1 MRSTKKTS
9 VREVSPGTFRVSTV
23 RGRSAITGRFVTAA
37 AAHRHPRTTVTEQS
51 PTRRSSTRGSGSGQ
65 A

>member
-23 RGRSAITGRFVTAA
+23 RGRSAMTGRFVTAE
-37 AAHRHPRTTVTEQS
+37 AAHRNPRTTVTEQS
-51 PTRRSSTRGSGSGQ
+51 STVRSSTRGSGRKQ

>member
-23 RGRSAITGRFVTAA
+23 RGRSAMTGRFVTAD

-51 PTRRSSTRGSGSGQ
+51 ATERSSTRGSGSGQ

>member
-1 MRSTKKTS
+1 VKSTNKTS

-23 RGRSAITGRFVTAA
+23 RGRSAMTGRFVAA
-37 AAHRHPRTTVTEQS
+37 ETAHRHPRTTVSERTATGRS
-51 PTRRSSTRGSGSGQ
+51 GTRASGTGQ